1 MKKCII
7 CNTEKEEDKFNI
19 EHVIP
24 ESAGGSFEIDNV
36 CEECNSLLGSTIDNN
51 FLDNFFVKVYLSK
64 FDIKSKKGKLPK
76 LWPKLPTRK
85 NPKIKG
91 IPQYNPY
98 NNQFQ
103 GWKYNSAIIELNGSK
118 HLVFDSKE
126 EIDDVLRKFSD
137 TELDKDDI
145 REKFYNENYLE
156 EHQELPINWTIKL
169 DDLFFEAIKIAYEFA
184 SYVIGDD
191 YLDDSFAV
199 EFRDI
204 LLNSSKYNMEDID
217 KYFFN
222 FNCEESPFNETLHS
236 IFLMNVDDSLVVSIN
251 LFNFVFSIEVSK
263 NLNLVPDNLFG
274 YFLLNNIDGSI
285 SEYNVTMDSLK
296 IVELYNRL
304 KFKRKINMDMM

>member
-103 GWKYNSAIIELNGSK
+103 GWKYNL
-118 HLVFDSKE
+118 
-126 EIDDVLRKFSD
+126 
-137 TELDKDDI
+137 
-145 REKFYNENYLE
+145 
-156 EHQELPINWTIKL
+156 
-169 DDLFFEAIKIAYEFA
+169 
-184 SYVIGDD
+184 
-191 YLDDSFAV
+191 
-199 EFRDI
+199 
-204 LLNSSKYNMEDID
+204 
-217 KYFFN
+217 
-222 FNCEESPFNETLHS
+222 
-236 IFLMNVDDSLVVSIN
+236 SLIH
-251 LFNFVFSIEVSK
+251 I
-263 NLNLVPDNLFG
+263 
-274 YFLLNNIDGSI
+274 
-285 SEYNVTMDSLK
+285 
-296 IVELYNRL
+296 
-304 KFKRKINMDMM
+304 

>member
-36 CEECNSLLGSTIDNN
+36 CEECNSLLGSTMNNN

-103 GWKYNSAIIELNGSK
+103 GWKYNSTIIELNGSK
-118 HLVFDSKE
+118 HLVFDSEE
-126 EIDDVLRKFSD
+126 EIDDVLREFSD
-137 TELDKDDI
+137 TELDNDDI

-156 EHQELPINWTIKL
+156 
-169 DDLFFEAIKIAYEFA
+169 
-184 SYVIGDD
+184 
-191 YLDDSFAV
+191 
-199 EFRDI
+199 
-204 LLNSSKYNMEDID
+204 
-217 KYFFN
+217 
-222 FNCEESPFNETLHS
+222 
-236 IFLMNVDDSLVVSIN
+236 
-251 LFNFVFSIEVSK
+251 
-263 NLNLVPDNLFG
+263 
-274 YFLLNNIDGSI
+274 
-285 SEYNVTMDSLK
+285 
-296 IVELYNRL
+296 
-304 KFKRKINMDMM
+304 